1 MNKAQRKALQ
11 VPIDKLVAA
20 VGDIEQF
27 LHGYGPDIRAPAP
40 VTREKR
46 MLRNAIIDARDAIDG
61 AINTIHTLVEEYG
74 GEVR

>member
-11 VPIDKLVAA
+11 VPINKLVAA
-20 VGDIEQF
+20 VGDIEDF
-27 LHGYGPDIRAPAP
+27 LASHIALAP

-46 MLRNAIIDARDAIDG
+46 LILHMIANARDAADG
-61 AINTIHTLVEEYG
+61 AINQLCALIEEYG